1 MPKPPLISDA
11 EWEVMN
17 VLWETSPGTA
27 SDVADQ
33 LCDRMQWHPKTV
45 KTLLSRLVKK
55 GALRFREEG
64 NRYLYTPVFPRERYV
79 AAESRSFV
87 DRVFGGQAT
96 PALLHFV
103 ETMELSEADLQE
115 LRSILERKQKEEE
128 SK

>member
-64 NRYLYTPVFPRERYV
+64 NRYLYTPVFPRERFV